1 MRVDNRTRNRYEV
14 AFNVERIKLATD
26 PLTIGEVVF
35 REFSPELAKDWDC
48 AEFDGASRKLLQEEL
63 DNLTGRPVGVIT
75 VDAGSAEKA
84 VERAQE
90 CFDRALNV
98 LRVSISSCPHW
109 LIDDRMLLQRRGRFH
124 VVRRLGPEA
133 RPVRTG
139 SDLGFRPLD
148 ADLSGELAKSTKNFM
163 RQLSPL
169 YDGTVQGDIR
179 DSLLRSI
186 EWIGTSITR
195 EIYDHK
201 VVDLCTALEAV
212 LTTVKDRQKG
222 GAIAL
227 RSMLLSMALGDGF
240 LHPSKLRPLYRLRNE
255 VVHGSDLGICTED
268 DYRRLRDRAKD
279 VVLNIIKLNSTQ
291 GPIASPCHLI
301 KLLEAPERLEKA
313 IGWLESRPDKDTK
326 ALTEYAKQRLEYA
339 KRRHKKQS

>member
-1 MRVDNRTRNRYEV
+1 MAVDTRTHNRYEV
-14 AFNVERIKLATD
+14 VFNVEGIKLASD
-26 PLTIGEVVF
+26 SITIGDVVF
-35 REFSPELAKDWDC
+35 QEFSRKLAKDWDC
-48 AEFDGASRKLLQEEL
+48 AEFDGVSRKLLQEAR
-63 DNLTGRPVGVIT
+63 DNLTGRPVGVVT

-84 VERAQE
+84 VECAQG
-90 CFDRALNV
+90 CFDRTLNV

-169 YDGTVQGDIR
+169 YDGTIQGDIR

-201 VVDLCTALEAV
+201 IIDLCTALEAV
-212 LTTVKDRQKG
+212 LTTVKDQQKS

-268 DYRRLRDRAKD
+268 DYHRLRNRAKD

-291 GPIASPCHLI
+291 GPITSPCHLI
-301 KLLEAPERLEKA
+301 KLLESPERLKKA
-313 IGWLESRPDKDTK
+313 ICWFERWPGEDTK
-326 ALTEYAKQRLEYA
+326 ELAKYAKKRREYAKQRL
-339 KRRHKKQS
+339 KKQ